1 MEKRNSY
8 FVAIYVLIKAIA
20 SYFIKFHPYKTT
32 WTVIWIAGGI
42 IQSVLKRAIAPF
54 VISFAIM
61 LIPYIVQWLIKKL
74 DGLDAVWRTEQ
85 RLKKER
91 QRELFKEYVKNHMQK

>member
-8 FVAIYVLIKAIA
+8 FVAVYILIKAII
-20 SYFIKFHPYKTT
+20 SYFIKFHPYKTA
-32 WTVIWIAGGI
+32 WTTIWIAGGI
-42 IQSVLKRAIAPF
+42 IQSILKRGIALF

-74 DGLDAVWRTEQ
+74 DGLDAVRRTEQ

-91 QRELFKEYVKNHMQK
+91 QREMFKKNVKNHLQK

>member
-1 MEKRNSY
+1 MAQRI
-8 FVAIYVLIKAIA
+8 FR
-20 SYFIKFHPYKTT
+20 
-32 WTVIWIAGGI
+32 IWIY
-42 IQSVLKRAIAPF
+42 KRKCD
-54 VISFAIM
+54 M

-91 QRELFKEYVKNHMQK
+91 QRELFKEYVKNYMQK

>member
-1 MEKRNSY
+1 MDKKNSY
-8 FVAIYVLIKAIA
+8 FTAIYVLIKAIT
-20 SYFIKFHPYKTT
+20 SYFIKFHPYKTA

-42 IQSVLKRAIAPF
+42 IQSVLKRDIAPF
-54 VISFAIM
+54 IICFAIM
-61 LIPYIVQWLIKKL
+61 LIPYIVQWIVRKL